1 MTTAVSRHFLLPW
14 PMIVWLIVVVVVV
27 AAAVIAA
34 DVVLWKID
42 HDNFVQ
48 IVR

>member
-14 PMIVWLIVVVVVV
+14 PMIVWLIVVVV

-34 DVVLWKID
+34 GVVLWKID